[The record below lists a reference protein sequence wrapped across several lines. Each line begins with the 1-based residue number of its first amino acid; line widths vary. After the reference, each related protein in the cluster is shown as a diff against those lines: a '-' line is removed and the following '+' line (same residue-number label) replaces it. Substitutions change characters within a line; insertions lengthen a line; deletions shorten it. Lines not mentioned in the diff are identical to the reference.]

1 MGRGGERGE
10 GSRSPPHGPHAKR
23 LRDRRTIRLRR
34 KAATVS
40 RPALTTPCF
49 TPGTRIATA
58 RGHRPIETLKP
69 GDRVVTH
76 DNGLAE
82 LLWVGRR
89 TLSFRDLGQ
98 SEEFRP
104 VLLRRGALGSER
116 PYRDMLVSPRHRFL
130 RRAGAEEVLTPAV
143 RLIDWRGILP
153 VPVLG
158 VSYLHLLFARHQ
170 VILADGAWTESFR
183 PDAEARA
190 GLSNGQRLEIEAL
203 FPELRSTGLYRLT
216 RPARPLGTEPLW
228 KRRMAHRPERR

>member
-1 MGRGGERGE
+1 MW
-10 GSRSPPHGPHAKR
+10 
-23 LRDRRTIRLRR
+23 
-34 KAATVS
+34 
-40 RPALTTPCF
+40 RPAPTTPCF

-58 RGHRPIETLKP
+58 RGHRAIETLKP
-69 GDRVVTH
+69 GDRVVTR

-82 LLWVGRR
+82 ILWIGRR
-89 TLSFRDLGQ
+89 TLSFGEIGR

-104 VLLRRGALGSER
+104 VLLRRGALGPDR
-116 PYRDMLVSPRHRFL
+116 PSRDMMVSPRHRFL
-130 RRAGAEEVLTPAV
+130 RQVGTEEVLIQAA
-143 RLIDWRGILP
+143 RLVDWRGILP

-158 VSYLHLLFARHQ
+158 VTYLHLLFARHQ

-183 PDAEARA
+183 PDVVARA

-216 RPARPLGTEPLW
+216 RPARPLDAEPLW